1 MIGLLKVV
9 QNPKDDKKLE
19 NNEITAENL
28 TKITNNYVKS
38 IECLSLDEFSLLE
51 RKQVLQAM
59 ISKLCIGGTLSLK
72 FINLDMVAN
81 KINKGELT
89 GQKYSSILPY
99 MKSCWSD
106 NESIEEFKTMPVI
119 IKGLYYDSIY
129 SVVSLERIK

>member
-9 QNPKDDKKLE
+9 QNQKDDKKLE

-28 TKITNNYVKS
+28 TKITNNYVKN

-51 RKQVLQAM
+51 RKQVLQTM

-81 KINKGELT
+81 KIHKGELT
-89 GQKYSSILPY
+89 GQKYSNILPY
-99 MKSCWSD
+99 MQSCWSD
-106 NESIEEFKTMPVI
+106 KESIEELKTMPVM

-129 SVVSLERIK
+129 SVMSLERT